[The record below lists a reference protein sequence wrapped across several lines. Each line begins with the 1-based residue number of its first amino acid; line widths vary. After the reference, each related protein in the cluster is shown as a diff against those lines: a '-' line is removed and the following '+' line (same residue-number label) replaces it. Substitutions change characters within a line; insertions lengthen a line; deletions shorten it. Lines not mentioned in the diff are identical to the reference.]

1 MGMGTKKVL
10 VVDFD
15 QESLRFLSRLLRDE
29 GFEVTT
35 AVDGYAGMDRYKT
48 DRPDLVITE
57 AMLPKLH
64 GFELCERI
72 VKSAVVHSPVII
84 VTGVYRDAA
93 YKTEALHTFGA
104 SAYFEKPLDM
114 DEFLFSVRT
123 LLGLPVEAEA
133 KDNLPDGE
141 ILETLRAGSAD
152 PSNGNRRPAAPG
164 KTAKKRE
171 LEADD
176 IDTMLQ
182 TTLAEFGLNPRS
194 GKPKPVRP
202 AAPKPPEKTPTPQPI
217 EAAPVIKAPPA
228 VPVEPKAA
236 PVRPSPDAGPEV
248 PVTAPA
254 PLTPFAEFIEPRKR
268 AFPAGAFGAVVGV
281 MILAS
286 ALVFVLKPGA
296 RRTPAA
302 PDAADEVL
310 ATTPET
316 LPAEAAAQDAGNP
329 EAEAPVAE
337 QKPAAKE
344 QKARPMPKVEDIN
357 PVLPESAPSLEI
369 SVPEDPKA
377 RGESS
382 VGERAEPA
390 VMPDSEPTAA
400 IPAVQG
406 EAVPETVQPEKAKTG
421 DLIALTE
428 ADVPPR
434 VTESPEPAYPPA
446 ARMMGT
452 GGTVVVNALISET
465 GTVLRTTVIR
475 RSGSKQGFETAAEAA
490 VRKWKFEPA
499 WKDGVRVRVWKPV
512 SIVFKLK

>member
-35 AVDGYAGMDRYKT
+35 AVDGYAGMDRYKS

-141 ILETLRAGSAD
+141 ILETLRAASAD
-152 PSNGNRRPAAPG
+152 PSNGKRRPAAPG

-182 TTLAEFGLNPRS
+182 TTLAEFGLNPRAS
-194 GKPKPVRP
+194 KPKPVRP
-202 AAPKPPEKTPTPQPI
+202 AAPKPPEKTPTARPM
-217 EAAPVIKAPPA
+217 EAAPVIKAPPS
-228 VPVEPKAA
+228 VPVEPKTA
-236 PVRPSPDAGPEV
+236 PVRPSPDARPEV
-248 PVTAPA
+248 PVAAPV
-254 PLTPFAEFIEPRKR
+254 PPTPFAEFIEPKKR

-302 PDAADEVL
+302 PDAADKVL
-310 ATTPET
+310 TTTTET
-316 LPAEAAAQDAGNP
+316 LPAEAAAQDAANP
-329 EAEAPVAE
+329 EAEAPVTKP
-337 QKPAAKE
+337 KPAAKE
-344 QKARPMPKVEDIN
+344 QKAPSMPKVEDIK
-357 PVLPESAPSLEI
+357 PVLPESAPGLEI
-369 SVPEDPKA
+369 SIPEDPKA
-377 RGESS
+377 RGEAA
-382 VGERAEPA
+382 VGEKDAPA
-390 VMPDSEPTAA
+390 VLPDSEPAAA
-400 IPAVQG
+400 IPAVP
-406 EAVPETVQPEKAKTG
+406 EAVPPEKAKTG
-421 DLIALTE
+421 DLVALTE
-428 ADVPPR
+428 ADVPPK

-465 GTVLRTTVIR
+465 GTVLRTAVIR
-475 RSGSKQGFETAAEAA
+475 RSGSNQGFETSAEAA

>member
-1 MGMGTKKVL
+1 MGTKKVL

-29 GFEVTT
+29 GFEVMT

-114 DEFLFSVRT
+114 DEFLSSVRT

-133 KDNLPDGE
+133 KDNILDGE
-141 ILETLRAGSAD
+141 ILETLRSGSAD

-164 KTAKKRE
+164 KTAKRKE
-171 LEADD
+171 LAADD

-182 TTLAEFGLNPRS
+182 TTLAEFGLNPRAS
-194 GKPKPVRP
+194 KPKPVRP
-202 AAPKPPEKTPTPQPI
+202 AVSKPPEKTPPVRPI
-217 EAAPVIKAPPA
+217 EAAPVIKTPPA
-228 VPVEPKAA
+228 VPDELKAA
-236 PVRPSPDAGPEV
+236 SLRPSPDAKPEE
-248 PVTAPA
+248 PVAASTP
-254 PLTPFAEFIEPRKR
+254 PTPFAEFIEPKKR
-268 AFPAGAFGAVVGV
+268 TFSAGAFGAVVGV

-296 RRTPAA
+296 KRTPAA
-302 PDAADEVL
+302 PDAAEEVL
-310 ATTPET
+310 TTAPET
-316 LPAEAAAQDAGNP
+316 LPAEAVAPDAENP
-329 EAEAPVAE
+329 EAEAPAAKP
-337 QKPAAKE
+337 KPAAKE
-344 QKARPMPKVEDIN
+344 QKAPPTPRVEDIK
-357 PVLPESAPSLEI
+357 PALPESTPGLEI
-369 SVPEDPKA
+369 NVQEDPKA
-377 RGESS
+377 LGETAP
-382 VGERAEPA
+382 GEKLAPA
-390 VMPDSEPTAA
+390 VLPDSEPTAA
-400 IPAVQG
+400 IPADRG
-406 EAVPETVQPEKAKTG
+406 EAVPEAIQPEKAKTG
-421 DLIALTE
+421 DLIPLTE
-428 ADVPPR
+428 ADVQPKII
-434 VTESPEPAYPPA
+434 ESPEPDYPPA

-452 GGTVVVNALISET
+452 GGSVIVNALISET

-475 RSGSKQGFETAAEAA
+475 RSGSNQGFENAAEAA